1 MSLIATAVHSAHL
14 AAMNLSTVFL
24 SETETEFNA
33 DKVTPGPEGFIM
45 TAVFAAAVLVLGFLL
60 VRRIRRSQY
69 RAEARENIAAE
80 IASNDEQSTGGDA
93 IGNDGSP
100 RDDNA

>member
-1 MSLIATAVHSAHL
+1 MSLIATAVHSANL
-14 AAMNLSTVFL
+14 AVMNLSTLLV
-24 SETETEFNA
+24 SETDAEFNA

-69 RAEARENIAAE
+69 RTEARENIAAE
-80 IASNDEQSTGGDA
+80 IASNEERPTGGEA
-93 IGNDGSP
+93 VGNDESP
-100 RDDNA
+100 RDTNS